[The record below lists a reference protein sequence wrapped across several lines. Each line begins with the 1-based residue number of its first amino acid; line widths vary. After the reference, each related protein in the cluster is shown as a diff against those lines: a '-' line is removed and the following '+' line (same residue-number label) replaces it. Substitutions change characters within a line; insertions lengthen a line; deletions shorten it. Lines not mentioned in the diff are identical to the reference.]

1 MKLLA
6 SPKLEAAEI
15 YSPDAGDGVAGRGGG
30 RGAGM
35 AFAVYE
41 VARRPSSFTYGR
53 SGRTISLNH
62 HKTYANR

>member
-15 YSPDAGDGVAGRGGG
+15 YSPEAGDGLAGRG
-30 RGAGM
+30 RGQAVSM
-35 AFAVYE
+35 AFLDDE
-41 VARRPSSFTYGR
+41 VARRPSSFAHGR
-53 SGRTISLNH
+53 SERTISLNH